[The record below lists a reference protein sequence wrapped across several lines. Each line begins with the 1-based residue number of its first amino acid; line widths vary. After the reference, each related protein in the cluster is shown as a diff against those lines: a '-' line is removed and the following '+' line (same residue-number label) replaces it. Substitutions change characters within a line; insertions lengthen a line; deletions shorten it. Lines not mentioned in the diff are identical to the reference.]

1 MIQTN
6 GKQEKKIKRPTINIK
21 EEKKNVVFVVC
32 SDRDEMFVSMVF
44 YVRIK
49 MDLRISFII
58 NAYRN
63 INNYQKYKE
72 IELKNLNSII

>member
-1 MIQTN
+1 MLYLLYAQI
-6 GKQEKKIKRPTINIK
+6 GMK
-21 EEKKNVVFVVC
+21 C
-32 SDRDEMFVSMVF
+32 SSPWFF

-72 IELKNLNSII
+72 IELKILNSII